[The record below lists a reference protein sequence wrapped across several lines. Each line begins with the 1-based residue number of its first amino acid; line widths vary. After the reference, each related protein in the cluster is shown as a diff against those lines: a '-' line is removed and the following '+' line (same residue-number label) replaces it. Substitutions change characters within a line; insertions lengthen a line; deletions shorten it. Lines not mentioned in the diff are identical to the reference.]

1 MIGHSIP
8 VYQGYA
14 SQYGHGLGN
23 VLGGLVRSA
32 LPIVG
37 KIAKAAGTQLL
48 ETGVNYISN
57 EIKKRKAAPAPASVS
72 PKRVKA
78 EHVERTIS
86 RPRKVHKQKTPPG
99 RPLVKRKRR
108 RAARDI
114 FSK

>member
-48 ETGVNYISN
+48 ETGVNFVSN
-57 EIKKRKAAPAPASVS
+57 EIKKRKAATAP
-72 PKRVKA
+72 PIPLKHVKV
-78 EHVERTIS
+78 EHDERPILHP
-86 RPRKVHKQKTPPG
+86 PRVHKRRAPPG
-99 RPLVKRKRR
+99 RPLIHRKRR
-108 RAARDI
+108 RGARDI
-114 FSK
+114 FS